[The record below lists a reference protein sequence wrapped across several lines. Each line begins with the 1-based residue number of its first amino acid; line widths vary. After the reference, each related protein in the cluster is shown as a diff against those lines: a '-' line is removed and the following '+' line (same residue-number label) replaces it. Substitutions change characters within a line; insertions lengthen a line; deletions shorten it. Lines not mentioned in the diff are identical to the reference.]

1 MHMVDS
7 VGMSFLN
14 RVSDYFSLPVSEI
27 LIFLSLPLPQSAASK
42 CYKQKGEGRE
52 GKGAIY
58 SAKAVYILPCSA

>member
-42 CYKQKGEGRE
+42 
-52 GKGAIY
+52 
-58 SAKAVYILPCSA
+58 